1 VSRRTPKAG
10 VDDRPPLFTVRSA
23 LILLLAVLASGLIT
37 VLTIVAGHPAAEAA
51 LAGLGAFAATLV
63 ACNQIIM

>member
-1 VSRRTPKAG
+1 
-10 VDDRPPLFTVRSA
+10 
-23 LILLLAVLASGLIT
+23 LIT